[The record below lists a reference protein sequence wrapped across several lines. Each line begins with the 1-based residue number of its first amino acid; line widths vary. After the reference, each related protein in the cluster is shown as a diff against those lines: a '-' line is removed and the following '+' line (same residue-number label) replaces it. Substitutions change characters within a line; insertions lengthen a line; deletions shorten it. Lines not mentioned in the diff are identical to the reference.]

1 MTKAKIASW
10 DLECSGLNANGA
22 FIICCSVVDV
32 NKPGMPVKT
41 FRIDKYKGYRK
52 DPGNDKALV
61 TELVN
66 YLNEY
71 DLWVT
76 FYGARFDLP
85 FLTTRIVHWNA
96 QGASIPLPSNVP
108 HVDLWRTARNKLKL
122 HSNRLASVTQL
133 LGHGDKTPIDLP
145 VWIRAA
151 GGHKPSL
158 DYIVEHCEVDARILA
173 ECYVTLLPLIPAHPH
188 LGLLEGGTRFSC
200 ANCGSTHVTKRG
212 VYATTASRRQR
223 LACTECGKWSSVPF
237 KEEKSD
243 NLSKSKKIRSNPES
257 RTRRR

>member
-1 MTKAKIASW
+1 MKAKIASW

-32 NKPGMPVKT
+32 NTPGMPVKT

-52 DPGNDKALV
+52 DTGNDEALV
-61 TELVN
+61 TELVK

-133 LGHGDKTPIDLP
+133 LGHGDKTPLDLP

-158 DYIVEHCEVDARILA
+158 NYIVEHCEVDAKILA

-188 LGLLEGGTRFSC
+188 IGLLHGEKLSC
-200 ANCGSTHVTKRG
+200 SNCGSSHVGRRG
-212 VYATTASRRQR
+212 IYVTSASRRQR
-223 LACTECGKWSSVPF
+223 LSCKDCGKWSSVPF
-237 KEEKSD
+237 KE
-243 NLSKSKKIRSNPES
+243 NKKNDPVQKPRSTPES
-257 RTRRR
+257 RPRKR